1 MNLDD
6 SVGVEELARVLN
18 VTSRRIQQLAKEG
31 VIPRQKG
38 EIRGKY
44 PLGASISAYI
54 ANLQRQVGGGDDGEA
69 LTFERARLAREQADK
84 IAMQNAVSRKD
95 LAPVSLI
102 VETNAR
108 IAAQAADILD
118 GVGLA
123 LKRSIPGIDSR
134 VVKVVEAEIRKVRS
148 LVADSRVDI
157 PTSDGEDDEAEEVL
171 V

>member
-6 SVGVEELARVLN
+6 SVGVEDLARVLN

-31 VIPRQKG
+31 VIPRSDG

-54 ANLQRQVGGGDDGEA
+54 VNLQRQVSGDDDGET
-69 LTFERARLAREQADK
+69 LTLERARLAREQADK
-84 IAMQNAVSRKD
+84 IAMQNAVSRKE

-102 VETNAR
+102 IETNAK

-123 LKRSIPGIDSR
+123 LKRNIPGIDQKT
-134 VVKVVEAEIRKVRS
+134 VKVVEAEIRKARG
-148 LVADSRVDI
+148 LIADSRVEI
-157 PTSDGEDDEAEEVL
+157 PAPDEDDEAGEVL
-171 V
+171 T